1 MESLQSKNIKRAHAA
16 AVLLILAELIN
27 NMYFEIMVWLKQ
39 DLEII
44 QQGVIIKSM
53 VLLLLFAISFILLF
67 QTQPNKPT
75 RIALYI
81 LMIRE
86 LFIPLNI
93 MRNYLID
100 VYNWPELVFSISHY
114 LFLAL
119 SLGAVYPFSFIYRN
133 NDMNK
138 HDIAW
143 SNFLIIRQICIVLLF
158 CSNYAL
164 ISLISNTDL
173 FWQDNISYRIFIYI
187 FLVLTSIAFWR
198 FTHCAA
204 FTGTEEQKSPEEE
217 NYKPIARYVVAA
229 VVTLA
234 LAIGIFLLAEP
245 ILNAVG

>member
-16 AVLLILAELIN
+16 AVLLILAELID
-27 NMYFEIMVWLKQ
+27 NMYFSIMVWLKQ
-39 DLEII
+39 DWEII
-44 QQGVIIKSM
+44 QQGVVIESM

-93 MRNYLID
+93 MRDYLVD
-100 VYNWPELVFSISHY
+100 VYNWPGLVFSISHY

-119 SLGAVYPFSFIYRN
+119 SLGAVYPFSLIYRN

-143 SNFLIIRQICIVLLF
+143 SNFLIIRQMCIVLLY
-158 CSNYAL
+158 CNYAL

-173 FWQDNISYRIFIYI
+173 LWQDNILYRIFVYI

-204 FTGTEEQKSPEEE
+204 FTGTEEQKEPEEE

-229 VVTLA
+229 AVTLA

>member
-27 NMYFEIMVWLKQ
+27 NMYFAIMVWLKQ
-39 DLEII
+39 DWEII
-44 QQGVIIKSM
+44 QQGVVIESM

-93 MRNYLID
+93 MCDYLVD
-100 VYNWPELVFSISHY
+100 VYNWPGLVFAISHY

-119 SLGAVYPFSFIYRN
+119 SLGAVYPFSLIYRN

-143 SNFLIIRQICIVLLF
+143 SNFLIIQQMCIVLLY
-158 CSNYAL
+158 CNYAL

-173 FWQDNISYRIFIYI
+173 LWQDNILYRIFVYI
-187 FLVLTSIAFWR
+187 FIVLTSIAFWR

-204 FTGTEEQKSPEEE
+204 FTGTEEQKEPEEE

-229 VVTLA
+229 AVTLA

>member
-27 NMYFEIMVWLKQ
+27 NMYFSIMVWLKQ
-39 DLEII
+39 DWEII
-44 QQGVIIKSM
+44 QQGVVIESM

-93 MRNYLID
+93 MCDYLVD
-100 VYNWPELVFSISHY
+100 VYNWPGLVFAISHY

-119 SLGAVYPFSFIYRN
+119 SLGAVYPFSLIYRN

-143 SNFLIIRQICIVLLF
+143 SNFLIIRQMYIVLLY
-158 CSNYAL
+158 CNYAL

-173 FWQDNISYRIFIYI
+173 LWQDNILYRIFVYI

-204 FTGTEEQKSPEEE
+204 FTGTEEQKEPEEE

-229 VVTLA
+229 AVTLA

>member
-27 NMYFEIMVWLKQ
+27 NLYFSIMVWLKQ
-39 DLEII
+39 DWEII
-44 QQGVIIKSM
+44 QQGVVIESM

-93 MRNYLID
+93 MCDYLVD
-100 VYNWPELVFSISHY
+100 VYNWPGLVFAISHY

-119 SLGAVYPFSFIYRN
+119 SLGAVYPFSLIYRN

-143 SNFLIIRQICIVLLF
+143 SNFLIIRQMCIVLLY
-158 CSNYAL
+158 CNYAL

-173 FWQDNISYRIFIYI
+173 LWQDNILYRIFVYI

-204 FTGTEEQKSPEEE
+204 FTGTEEQKEPEEE

-229 VVTLA
+229 AVTLA

>member
-16 AVLLILAELIN
+16 AVLLILAELID
-27 NMYFEIMVWLKQ
+27 NMYFSIMVWLKQ
-39 DLEII
+39 DWEII
-44 QQGVIIKSM
+44 QQGVIIESM

-93 MRNYLID
+93 MRDYLVD
-100 VYNWPELVFSISHY
+100 VYNWPGLVFAISHY

-119 SLGAVYPFSFIYRN
+119 SLGAVYPFSLIYRN

-143 SNFLIIRQICIVLLF
+143 SNFLIIRQMCIVLLY
-158 CSNYAL
+158 CNYAL

-173 FWQDNISYRIFIYI
+173 LWQDNILYRIFVCI

-204 FTGTEEQKSPEEE
+204 FTGTEEQKEPEEE
-217 NYKPIARYVVAA
+217 NYKPIARYEVAA
-229 VVTLA
+229 AVTLA